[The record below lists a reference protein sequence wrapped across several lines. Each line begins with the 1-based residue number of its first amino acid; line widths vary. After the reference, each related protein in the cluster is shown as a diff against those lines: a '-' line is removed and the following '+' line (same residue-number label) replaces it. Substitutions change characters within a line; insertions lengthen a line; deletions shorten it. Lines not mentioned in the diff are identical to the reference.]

1 MQEWLAKFLKQEP
14 SIPRPLYSLERE
26 NELLHDMVREIAE
39 QRNEYRI
46 ENQRL
51 MDENAMLKRI
61 IELYALNHAEVIST
75 EKVVKESR
83 LIIGGNYDSNN

>member
-14 SIPRPLYSLERE
+14 AIPRPLYSLERE
-26 NELLHDMVREIAE
+26 NELLHDMVRKIAIE
-39 QRNEYRI
+39 RNTYRI

-61 IELYALNHAEVIST
+61 IERYENGS
-75 EKVVKESR
+75 KERS
-83 LIIGGNYDSNN
+83 